1 MHIANESFFNCVYA
15 PLDEVQPISI
25 NRYPY
30 STIPTLF
37 GLEDT
42 TALETSGILRLQNQ
56 PIINLKGQD
65 TIIGIIDTGID
76 YRHEAFLNAA
86 GQTRI
91 EAIWDQTINDG
102 IPPNGFFYGTE
113 YTKEQINE
121 ALAAREP
128 YEIVPSIDENGHG
141 TFVAGVAAG
150 SESNEAGFIGAVPE
164 ATILVVKL
172 KPAKQYLRDYYFV
185 REEAIAFQENDII
198 YALEYLNTKANELLK
213 AI

>member
-42 TALETSGILRLQNQ
+42 TALETSGILRLQNH

-65 TIIGIIDTGID
+65 TIVGIIDTGID

-121 ALAAREP
+121 ALAASEP
-128 YEIVPSIDENGHG
+128 
-141 TFVAGVAAG
+141 
-150 SESNEAGFIGAVPE
+150 NEAGFIGAVPE
-164 ATILVVKL
+164 ATIL
-172 KPAKQYLRDYYFV
+172 
-185 REEAIAFQENDII
+185 
-198 YALEYLNTKANELLK
+198 EYLNTKANELRKPISIIIGVGSNRGEPSNFFGLYYFTYWRGIK
-213 AI
+213 QSATKVK